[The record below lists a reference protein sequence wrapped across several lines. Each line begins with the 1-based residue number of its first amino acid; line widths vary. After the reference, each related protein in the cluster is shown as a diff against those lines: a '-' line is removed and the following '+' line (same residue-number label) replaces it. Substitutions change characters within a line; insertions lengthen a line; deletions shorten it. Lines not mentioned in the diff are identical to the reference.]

1 MIKKPRNAW
10 LILTAVAAV
19 SGLAFGQDLSGLP
32 GTQIGWAS
40 EAFATNFMADGVT
53 TFEQAIAGSGITIRF
68 ELGTFVDGFDP
79 RSANPADWVSNWIVL
94 QGADY
99 NSNDQQVIDT
109 ATLSSN
115 STPFGL
121 NAQAYIW
128 GFTSK
133 EADPESQWILMAAPA
148 WKWPDSNSPLPTTFS
163 VSSALPQDAIYGS
176 VNPISDAYHMQ
187 LSYVVIPE
195 ASSSLLAAAALIGT
209 AWRRRR

>member
-1 MIKKPRNAW
+1 
-10 LILTAVAAV
+10 
-19 SGLAFGQDLSGLP
+19 LP

-53 TFEQAIAGSGITIRF
+53 TFEQAIAGSGTTIRF
-68 ELGTFVDGFDP
+68 ELGTFAVGFDP
-79 RSANPADWVSNWIVL
+79 RTASRADWEANWIVL

-99 NSNDQQVIDT
+99 NTSDQQVIET

-115 STPFGL
+115 SAPFGL
-121 NAQAYIW
+121 NAQAFIW

-133 EADPESQWILMAAPA
+133 EADPASQWILMAAPT

-163 VSSALPQDAIYGS
+163 VSAALPEDAIIGS
-176 VNPISDAYHMQ
+176 VNPIGGAYHMQ
-187 LSYVVIPE
+187 FSYAAIPE
-195 ASSSLLAAAALIGT
+195 ASSSLLVATALIGM